1 MGWNSWNHYHC
12 SINEALIKNTAD
24 LLVSTGLAAKGY
36 VYVNLDDCWQVSQ
49 FLSQIARNA
58 TTNEIIEDRNT
69 FPSGMKAL
77 SDYVHSKGL
86 KFGLYSSAGDKTCQ
100 GRPGS
105 LNYEK

>member
-1 MGWNSWNHYHC
+1 MIVGKYLNSY
-12 SINEALIKNTAD
+12 L
-24 LLVSTGLAAKGY
+24 
-36 VYVNLDDCWQVSQ
+36 
-49 FLSQIARNA
+49 QIARNA
-58 TTNEIIEDRNT
+58 TTREIIEDLKA

-77 SDYVHSKGL
+77 SDYVHNKKL